1 MTTPTIFDSLT
12 TEQGEI
18 EALFRR
24 LLRARSIETARER
37 FRALS
42 TRVVAL
48 VRTERLVVYPHLAA
62 IPGLAEEVAAARAKH
77 AEIESV
83 IGHLRLASID
93 AEAWFLKAADL
104 HIQYRELIAIEEC
117 ALFPVARLT
126 LATDVAAKLE
136 RDFASMGADSAQV
149 ACVSITYEL
158 AS

>member
-1 MTTPTIFDSLT
+1 MTTTIFDSLT

-37 FRALS
+37 FRGLS
-42 TRVVAL
+42 SRVVAL
-48 VRTERLVVYPHLAA
+48 LRNERLVVYPHLAA
-62 IPGLAEEVAAARAKH
+62 IPGLADEVAQARSKH

-83 IGHLRLASID
+83 IAHLRLASIEP
-93 AEAWFLKAADL
+93 EAWFALAADL
-104 HIQYRELIAIEEC
+104 HIQYRELITIEEC

-126 LATDVAAKLE
+126 LATDLALKLG
-136 RDFASMGADSAQV
+136 RDLAGLDAHSAEV